1 MTEAMQPPTYD
12 EVVQQYGIEILKLN
26 HVAFYA
32 MHRLIDGW
40 RYNAP
45 TLQFLFDR
53 VFAVKRRHNELAA
66 TLLSGEIPSDRLS
79 GSNRPAVFE
88 SPGAGFHFEL
98 LDATAAHALGA
109 DAYAWAVVLVLSRL
123 LQAFKVDLHVSWAEW
138 DSSEPLI
145 HGYSIGAILR
155 ASANNFRHSDE
166 WLKNKECP
174 TDEQLRSIQILAA
187 AFQEPIAPGGANHT
201 LSRDVCQETLQLLS
215 EGSFDTLGEKFF
227 AFANSM
233 VKRRIRA

>member
-45 TLQFLFDR
+45 TLRFLFDR

-79 GSNRPAVFE
+79 VIQSSSVCSNHL
-88 SPGAGFHFEL
+88 GQGFI
-98 LDATAAHALGA
+98 
-109 DAYAWAVVLVLSRL
+109 S
-123 LQAFKVDLHVSWAEW
+123 
-138 DSSEPLI
+138 
-145 HGYSIGAILR
+145 
-155 ASANNFRHSDE
+155 N
-166 WLKNKECP
+166 C
-174 TDEQLRSIQILAA
+174 
-187 AFQEPIAPGGANHT
+187 
-201 LSRDVCQETLQLLS
+201 
-215 EGSFDTLGEKFF
+215 
-227 AFANSM
+227 
-233 VKRRIRA
+233 